1 VKARFHEIRKQKK
14 PIFCAAKKAFY
25 LQRLHSQIC
34 AANLEIGK
42 PVLAVLLLRSKKSF
56 LSATLP
62 FSDLRS

>member
-1 VKARFHEIRKQKK
+1 LRRKKG
-14 PIFCAAKKAFY
+14 FY
-25 LQRLHSQIC
+25 LQRLHFQIC